1 MNLKKIFDIDWL
13 KTIKIKFH
21 NSKKGMAII
30 YRNSAVNLANDSSIC
45 LSERFEFGRRYY
57 RQDNRTSALSL
68 AGNAKLIVT
77 GAEQIYT
84 GAYITVAPN
93 AVLSFGGGYC
103 NNNLTIDCFER
114 IAIGKGVFISKN
126 VTIRDSDNHLMCYDG
141 YEKTKPI
148 MISDHVWI
156 GMNVTILKGVTIG
169 EGAVIAA
176 GSVVTRD
183 IPPHALGAGVP
194 CRVIKT
200 GIEWKDK

>member
-57 RQDNRTSALSL
+57 RQDKRTSALSL

-77 GAEQIYT
+77 GVEQIYT

-93 AVLSFGGGYC
+93 AVLSFGGGD
-103 NNNLTIDCFER
+103 T
-114 IAIGKGVFISKN
+114 
-126 VTIRDSDNHLMCYDG
+126 
-141 YEKTKPI
+141 
-148 MISDHVWI
+148 
-156 GMNVTILKGVTIG
+156 
-169 EGAVIAA
+169 VII
-176 GSVVTRD
+176 T
-183 IPPHALGAGVP
+183 
-194 CRVIKT
+194 
-200 GIEWKDK
+200 

>member
-30 YRNSAVNLANDSSIC
+30 YRNSSVNLANDSSIC

-93 AVLSFGGGYC
+93 AVLSFGGD
-103 NNNLTIDCFER
+103 T
-114 IAIGKGVFISKN
+114 
-126 VTIRDSDNHLMCYDG
+126 
-141 YEKTKPI
+141 
-148 MISDHVWI
+148 
-156 GMNVTILKGVTIG
+156 
-169 EGAVIAA
+169 VII
-176 GSVVTRD
+176 T
-183 IPPHALGAGVP
+183 
-194 CRVIKT
+194 
-200 GIEWKDK
+200 

>member
-1 MNLKKIFDIDWL
+1 MKEILILKRKMADECEKIFDIDWL

-93 AVLSFGGGYC
+93 AVLSFGGGV
-103 NNNLTIDCFER
+103 L
-114 IAIGKGVFISKN
+114 
-126 VTIRDSDNHLMCYDG
+126 
-141 YEKTKPI
+141 
-148 MISDHVWI
+148 
-156 GMNVTILKGVTIG
+156 
-169 EGAVIAA
+169 
-176 GSVVTRD
+176 
-183 IPPHALGAGVP
+183 
-194 CRVIKT
+194 
-200 GIEWKDK
+200 